1 MIDEVKFYFSLFLRR
16 IHYFLLIMI
25 FFSSIGGFLAFTLPP
40 IYRAQARLLVES
52 PQIPDDLAASTV
64 RAGALELLSVI
75 QQRLLTRANLLEM
88 ARKFNIYA
96 RAPNTSADMIVN
108 DMRSR
113 VGIILPHALETAG
126 IVQLSFEASSPE
138 VSVEVTNDLLTQV
151 LQQNVALRTETS
163 GQTLSFFEN
172 EVTRLDKKLGD
183 QDARILEFKLQHKD
197 ALPESLN
204 YRRTRLAALQERALQ
219 ISRELSALT
228 DRRGRL
234 EALFERTGRVDLN
247 DTSLSPEQRQLRE
260 LQEQL
265 ASALVIYSPENPRV
279 RSLQAQVKAL
289 EAAVERQG
297 SENSSPLSTAY
308 DLQISDIDGQISY
321 LAEQKELVE
330 AEMLELT
337 ASINA
342 TPENAITLGT
352 LERDYENTRLQFDQA
367 TASLNEAR
375 TGDRIETL
383 SKGQR
388 IVVIEPA
395 STPESPSKPNRKMI
409 LAAGLGGGIAAG
421 LGFIFLLEFLN
432 RSIRRPVDLTNGLGI
447 KPFATLPYIRTG
459 RQKLMRRLI
468 IITILLSVAVGLPL
482 GLYMLHLHVMPI
494 DLIVDKVM
502 QKLGLQS
509 VLDRLSGS
517 VGG

>member
-1 MIDEVKFYFSLFLRR
+1 MIDEVKFYISLFLRR
-16 IHYFLLIMI
+16 IHYFLLIVI
-25 FFSSIGGFLAFTLPP
+25 FFGSIGGFLAFTLPP
-40 IYRAQARLLVES
+40 IFRAQARLLVES

-75 QQRLLTRANLLEM
+75 QQRILTRANLLEM

-96 RAPNTSADMIVN
+96 ATPNASVDMIVN
-108 DMRSR
+108 DMRNR
-113 VGIILPHALETAG
+113 VGIVLPYTLETGG
-126 IVQLSFEASSPE
+126 IVLLSFETPSPAL
-138 VSVEVTNDLLTQV
+138 SVEVTNDLLTQV
-151 LQQNVALRTETS
+151 LQQNVALRTEAS
-163 GQTLSFFEN
+163 GQTLDFFEN
-172 EVTRLDKKLGD
+172 EVTRLDKKLGE

-204 YRRTRLAALQERALQ
+204 YRRTRLASLQERALQ
-219 ISRELSALT
+219 INRELSSLT

-234 EALFERTGRVDLN
+234 EELFERTGRVDLN
-247 DTSLSPEQRQLRE
+247 DANLSPEQRQLRE

-279 RSLQAQVKAL
+279 RALEAQVKAL
-289 EAAVERQG
+289 ELAVGRQG
-297 SENSSPLSTAY
+297 SENSSPLATAY
-308 DLQISDIDGQISY
+308 DLQISDIDGQIAY
-321 LAEQKELVE
+321 LADQKEVVE
-330 AEMLELT
+330 AEMVELT
-337 ASINA
+337 ISIDA
-342 TPENAITLGT
+342 TPENAIALGT

-367 TASLNEAR
+367 TAALNEAR

-395 STPESPSKPNRKMI
+395 STPDSPSKPNRKMI

-421 LGFIFLLEFLN
+421 LGFIFLLELLN
-432 RSIRRPVDLTNGLGI
+432 RSIRRPVELTNGLGI

-459 RQKLMRRLI
+459 RQKLVRRLVI
-468 IITILLSVAVGLPL
+468 TTILLSVAVGLPL

-494 DLIVDKVM
+494 DMIVDKVI

-509 VLDRLSGS
+509 ILDRLTGS